1 MKIDK
6 DVITR
11 VSKLARLD
19 LTEEEK
25 TEFSRQLS
33 DIISYVE
40 KINELNTENVE
51 PADHIA
57 DITNVFRE
65 DSVKESMGAGGIE
78 KISPEFDRGFIV
90 VPKII
95 EGN

>member
-11 VSKLARLD
+11 VSGLARLE

-57 DITNVFRE
+57 DLTNVFRE
-65 DSVKESMGAGGIE
+65 DSVKESIDRE
-78 KISPEFDRGFIV
+78 KIENITPEFDKGFIV

-95 EGN
+95 EGS

>member
-11 VSKLARLD
+11 VSNLARLE
-19 LTEEEK
+19 LTEDEK
-25 TEFSRQLS
+25 AEFSRQLT
-33 DIISYVE
+33 DIINYVE

-57 DITNVFRE
+57 DLTNVFRE
-65 DSVKESMGAGGIE
+65 DSVKKSIDTE
-78 KISPEFDRGFIV
+78 KIESLAPEFDKGFIV

>member
-11 VSKLARLD
+11 VSKLARLE
-19 LTEEEK
+19 LTEDEK
-25 TEFSRQLS
+25 TEFSRQLT

-57 DITNVFRE
+57 DLTNVFRE
-65 DSVKESMGAGGIE
+65 DSVGKSMDTERIE
-78 KISPEFDRGFIV
+78 EMTPEFDKGFIV

>member
-65 DSVKESMGAGGIE
+65 DRMKESMGTEKIE

-95 EGN
+95 EGS